1 MKGMVASTWIHM
13 CNVTFHLV
21 LSLTLDNLSTSQK
34 CFRQQKVENH
44 LKCCAQWRL
53 SGQMYFAASDHHYC
67 VNVGTV
73 IRNQCANRYD
83 QCYRYP
89 GNGKVGSVYPRFNRW
104 MAATNQCTSA
114 HRQIQIILNTNT
126 NVREAIS
133 YNILFRCNHTD
144 FQKIGYSVQWEE
156 HIIKSITLSNAGN
169 GLWSCSAM

>member
-1 MKGMVASTWIHM
+1 MFCISKEIVKHSAPSATEAWTNPTLSDIVKCKLQKVNCELFQIYDNERHGCINM
-13 CNVTFHLV
+13 NVQCDIPPSFII
-21 LSLTLDNLSTSQK
+21 LSLTLDNSQK

-89 GNGKVGSVYPRFNRW
+89 GKGKVGAVCIPALTDGW
-104 MAATNQCTSA
+104 LPPTNAQ
-114 HRQIQIILNTNT
+114 
-126 NVREAIS
+126 V
-133 YNILFRCNHTD
+133 HTD
-144 FQKIGYSVQWEE
+144 KYR
-156 HIIKSITLSNAGN
+156 
-169 GLWSCSAM
+169 